1 MVEIIHILGWGGVG
15 LHQPH
20 SRPRLYILFCGPYLF
35 PPFFILSYLG
45 TYHDSILAH
54 GI

>member
-15 LHQPH
+15 LHQSH

-35 PPFFILSYLG
+35 LSTIFYTVLFR
-45 TYHDSILAH
+45 YIP
-54 GI
+54 